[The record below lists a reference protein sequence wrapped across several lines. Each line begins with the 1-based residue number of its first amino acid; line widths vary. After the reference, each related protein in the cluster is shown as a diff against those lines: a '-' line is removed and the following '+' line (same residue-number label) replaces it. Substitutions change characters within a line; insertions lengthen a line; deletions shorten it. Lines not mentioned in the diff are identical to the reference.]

1 MLKRYEGRC
10 CICKVHSKELLIASH
25 IKPWSKCN
33 NSEKVSEFNASFY
46 SSMENMYWTVIE
58 AINKS
63 DDRKLYETFADRLK
77 AVIEETEDIGWGFY
91 DGLCD
96 SYYSMKWIEEE

>member
-1 MLKRYEGRC
+1 MINDLQLYYVECG
-10 CICKVHSKELLIASH
+10 V
-25 IKPWSKCN
+25 
-33 NSEKVSEFNASFY
+33 EFTNTYGDINESFY
-46 SSMENMYWTVIE
+46 SSMGNMYWTVIE

-96 SYYSMKWIEEE
+96 SYYSLKWIEEE